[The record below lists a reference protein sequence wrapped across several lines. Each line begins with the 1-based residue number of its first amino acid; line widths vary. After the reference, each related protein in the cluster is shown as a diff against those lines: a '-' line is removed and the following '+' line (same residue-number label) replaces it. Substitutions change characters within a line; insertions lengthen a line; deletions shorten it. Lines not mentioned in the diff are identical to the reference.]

1 MRDEH
6 LIRFFRVFLCFS
18 LFFPVLSCEGS
29 LSERSEVPSLRDILP
44 EVNSWLVSEEPQNYI
59 PATLY
64 EYINGAA
71 EIYLSYDFK
80 ELIVGQYKKER
91 RETSLSVEI
100 YDMGNEKNAFGIYSV
115 ERFPE
120 SHFLSIGNQGYL
132 EEGTLNFIIGKY
144 YIKLLCF
151 DCSEEVDTVL
161 KSFSEDIVE
170 RVSEG
175 GQIPSILSHFP
186 QQGLVQNSEK
196 FILKNFFG
204 YGFLHDGY
212 LANYRLESLEFDC
225 FIIIGKNEEDAQN
238 MLKHYLEK
246 RGRSNIQEISG
257 GYLVKDR
264 YYHNIYL
271 ARVAEYICGV
281 MKIKEE
287 FQDVGKKYFM
297 MLRSELNK

>member
-1 MRDEH
+1 MKDEH
-6 LIRFFRVFLCFS
+6 LRRFFSVFLCLS
-18 LFFPVLSCEGS
+18 LFLTVLSCEGS
-29 LSERSEVPSLRDILP
+29 LSERAKGPSLRDILP
-44 EVNSWLVSEEPQNYI
+44 GVNSWVLSEEPQNYV

-80 ELIVGQYKKER
+80 ELIVGQYKEEKS
-91 RETSLSVEI
+91 ETSLSVEI

-115 ERFPE
+115 ERVPD

-132 EEGTLNFIIGKY
+132 EEGILNFIVGKY

-151 DCSEEVDTVL
+151 DCDEEVDTVL

-170 RVSEG
+170 RVGEG

-186 QQGLVQNSEK
+186 QEGLIQNSEK
-196 FILKNFFG
+196 FILKNFLG
-204 YGFLHDGY
+204 YEFLHDGY
-212 LANYRLESLEFDC
+212 LANYQLENLEFDC
-225 FIIIGKNEEDAQN
+225 FIIIGENEEDAQN
-238 MLKHYLEK
+238 MLKYYLEK
-246 RGRSNIQEISG
+246 RGSSNIQDISG
-257 GYLVKDR
+257 GYLIKDR

-271 ARVAEYICGV
+271 ARVGKYICGV

-297 MLRSELNK
+297 MLQSELKK